1 MQSLPSWDLKDLYTS
16 QTAPEIDQDLEIAAH
31 ETQQFVSD
39 FQGKLA
45 AASPATLLDAIQR
58 YERLD
63 ERLGRLMSYGYLL
76 YATHLDDPT
85 VLKFF
90 QGLQEKATQISAPL
104 VFLALEINDI
114 DESALIAAYENNAA
128 LKHYKSWVD
137 QIRLFRPHLLSK
149 ELERFI
155 HEKSVTGRNAWV
167 RLYDETLAHIR
178 CPLGD
183 QQAPI
188 SEVLNQLGD
197 KNPDLRQQAAVGL
210 SQGLKERISLF
221 TLVTNTLAKDKEI
234 EDTWRQY
241 PDPMA
246 SRHLSN
252 QIEAPVIDALITA
265 TKAYYPILSHRYYA
279 WKAKFLGKEP
289 LDYWDRNAPLPE
301 GEREVSWEEAKTI
314 VLEAYRSFSPAM
326 ADIGER
332 FFTNSW
338 IDAALKPGKDSGA
351 FSHATVPSV
360 HPYIF
365 MNYHG
370 KYRDITVLAHELG
383 HGIHQTLAAHHGLL
397 VAETP
402 LTIAETA
409 SVFGEMLTFQA
420 LLRKAKDTNERRALL
435 AGKVDNMLNT
445 VVRQVAFYDF
455 EKQVHERRRQGELTA
470 EELADIWIATQGEAL
485 GPAVRLDPLIR
496 PYWSYISHFVHA
508 PFYVYAYAF
517 GDCLVNSLYAAYD
530 KGFPNFQEK
539 YLDLLR
545 AGGSQRYAELLAPFG
560 FRAQDPQFWS
570 QGLGVIN
577 SFIDELET
585 L

>member
-16 QTAPEIDQDLEIAAH
+16 QTAPEIDRDLKIAAQ
-31 ETQQFVSD
+31 EVQQFVVD

-45 AASPATLLDAIQR
+45 TASPAVLLDAVQR
-58 YERLD
+58 YERLE
-63 ERLGRLMSYGYLL
+63 ERLGRLTSYAYLL
-76 YATHLDDPT
+76 YATHLDDPL

-90 QGLQEKATQISAPL
+90 QGLQEKVTQISAPL
-104 VFLALEINDI
+104 VFLTLEINDI
-114 DESALIAAYENNAA
+114 DEGALTKAYDNAA
-128 LKHYKSWVD
+128 LKAYKSWID
-137 QIRLFRPHLLSK
+137 RLRLFQPHLLSK

-155 HEKSVTGRNAWV
+155 HEKSVTGRSAWV
-167 RLYDETLAHIR
+167 RLYDETLAQIR
-178 CPLGD
+178 CPLAGR
-183 QQAPI
+183 QAPI
-188 SEVLNQLGD
+188 SEVLNQMSEQD
-197 KNPDLRQQAAVGL
+197 PALRQQAAEALSYGL
-210 SQGLKERISLF
+210 SERIPLF

-241 PDPMA
+241 PNPMA
-246 SRHLSN
+246 SRHLAN
-252 QIEAPVIDALITA
+252 QIEAPVVDALITA
-265 TKAYYPILSHRYYA
+265 TKEYYPALSHRYYA
-279 WKAKFLGKEP
+279 WKAKFLGKDP

-301 GEREVSWEEAKTI
+301 GDQKVSWGEAKTI
-314 VLEAYRSFSPAM
+314 ILDAYRDFSPPM
-326 ADIGER
+326 ADIAER

-351 FSHATVPSV
+351 FSHSTVPSV

-370 KYRDITVLAHELG
+370 RYRDVTVLAHELG
-383 HGIHQTLAAHHGLL
+383 HGIHQTLAASHGLL
-397 VAETP
+397 VADTP

-420 LLRKAKDTNERRALL
+420 LLRKAKDTTQRRALL
-435 AGKVDNMLNT
+435 AGKIDDMMNT
-445 VVRQVAFYDF
+445 VVRQVAFFDF
-455 EKQVHERRRQGELTA
+455 EKQVHERRRHGEVTA

-517 GDCLVNSLYAAYD
+517 GDCLVNSLYAAYAN
-530 KGFPNFQEK
+530 GFPNFQET

-545 AGGSQRYAELLAPFG
+545 AGGSQRYPELLAPFG
-560 FRAQDPQFWS
+560 FKAQDPQFWS
-570 QGLGVIN
+570 QGLGVIA
-577 SFIDELET
+577 SFIDELEA